1 MQTLWIPGPLP
12 GMNDVIKTC
21 KVADFGKH
29 GKRWNAYNELKGRWS
44 REIELYARQTGMRSL
59 IGGYFTF
66 MWAESDRRR
75 DPDNIT
81 GGGHKIIF
89 DALVGAGFI
98 DNDGWKH
105 VHGFADY
112 WLVDNERPGVLVM
125 ITKSATLDWDA
136 AHSAFQEQKAA
147 H

>member
-21 KVADFGKH
+21 KIADFGKH

-44 REIELYARQTGMRSL
+44 REIELIARATGMRSL

-66 MWAESDRRR
+66 MFAEANKRR
-75 DPDNIT
+75 DPDNVV

-89 DALVGAGFI
+89 DSLVGAGFI
-98 DNDGWKH
+98 VNDGWTQ
-105 VHGFADY
+105 VQGFADY
-112 WLVDNERPGVLVM
+112 WIVDRHRPGVLCMV
-125 ITKSATLDWDA
+125 TKSATLDWDA
-136 AHSAFQEQKAA
+136 AHSAYQQQKASE
-147 H
+147 